1 MNFQGVPALH
11 MRGTILEH
19 TPYGHG
25 KREFTELEFFDTTMV
40 QIRTMWTENQQ
51 LNSDIR
57 RSLYKEELV
66 LEEIKMQVFVRCIH
80 RRVFDMEVIIAA
92 EYEVRMRC
100 FRGENPATQRWYRQF
115 IRNHLTVYSTRQW
128 KI

>member
-1 MNFQGVPALH
+1 
-11 MRGTILEH
+11 
-19 TPYGHG
+19 
-25 KREFTELEFFDTTMV
+25 MV

-66 LEEIKMQVFVRCIH
+66 LQEIKMQVFVRCIH
-80 RRVFDMEVIIAA
+80 RRVFDMDVIIAA

-100 FRGENPATQRWYRQF
+100 FRGENPATQRWFRQF
-115 IRNHLTVYSTRQW
+115 IRNHLIPQGNGKFRTKVLGFWEMLERREKQVAEEQAIRARASLA
-128 KI
+128 